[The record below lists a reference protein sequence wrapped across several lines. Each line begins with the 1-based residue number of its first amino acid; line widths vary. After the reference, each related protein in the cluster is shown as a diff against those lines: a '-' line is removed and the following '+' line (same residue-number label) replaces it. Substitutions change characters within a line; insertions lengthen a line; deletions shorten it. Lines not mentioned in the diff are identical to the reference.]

1 MTGQQ
6 TTAETEAIYMR
17 GKGATIMPV
26 PDEEPMAPL
35 ERRIAGVAH
44 ELRTPLNGMLALAD
58 RLLETPLVDEQRQ
71 YIHAMR
77 AAARHLHAVATDVLD
92 VARLQERSPRL
103 ESRPID
109 LGEILSDIGA
119 PFLARAEAQGIGFRA
134 EMAPAVPNHLLGDPV
149 RLRQMIENIVDNAM
163 KVTREGSVCLG
174 VTSSPDSD
182 GRVCLTFV
190 VDDTGPGF
198 AGDDPEDLFALF
210 TQGVNAQGGAGL
222 GLALVRG
229 FAEAMGGGAFAS
241 NRPQGGASVGFS
253 VSLDRDPNYQS
264 MPVAANDAAPERV
277 LGQLRILVAEDN
289 PINRVVIGTILDQF
303 GHAHDMV
310 GDGAS
315 ALKAI
320 AQSDYDLILMD
331 KKMPILDGLSTTR
344 ALCSL
349 PDERSQVP
357 VIGLTAGAFAHEI
370 EDFLGAG
377 ARAVV
382 TKPISVRAL
391 WKAIDEALGE
401 KRRTA

>member
-1 MTGQQ
+1 
-6 TTAETEAIYMR
+6 
-17 GKGATIMPV
+17 MPV
-26 PDEEPMAPL
+26 PDDEPVAPL

-58 RLLETPLVDEQRQ
+58 RLLDTPLSDEQRQ
-71 YIHAMR
+71 YIHSMR

-103 ESRPID
+103 EMGPVD
-109 LGEILSDIGA
+109 LGEILSDLGA
-119 PFLARAEAQGIGFRA
+119 PFSARAAAQGIAFRI
-134 EMAPAVPNHLLGDPV
+134 EMAPGVPNHLLGDPV
-149 RLRQMIENIVDNAM
+149 RLRQMIENITDNAL
-163 KVTREGSVCLG
+163 KVTHEGEVVLQ
-174 VTSSPDSD
+174 VTSAPDSEN
-182 GRVCLTFV
+182 RVCVTFV
-190 VDDTGPGF
+190 VNDTGPGF

-210 TQGVNAQGGAGL
+210 TQGVYAQGGAGL

-229 FAEAMGGGAFAS
+229 FAEAMGGGAFAG
-241 NRPQGGASVGFS
+241 NLPQGGASVGFS
-253 VSLDRDPNYQS
+253 VALERDPAYQ
-264 MPVAANDAAPERV
+264 PAFPAANDAAPLRND
-277 LGQLRILVAEDN
+277 GQLRILVAEDN

-320 AQSDYDLILMD
+320 AQVDYDLILMD
-331 KKMPILDGLSTTR
+331 KKMPILDGLSTAR

-349 PDERSQVP
+349 PDERARVP
-357 VIGLTAGAFAHEI
+357 IIGLTAGAFAHEI
-370 EDFLGAG
+370 DDFLAAG

-391 WKAIDEALGE
+391 WSAIDDVLGE
-401 KRRTA
+401 RRLAV

>member
-1 MTGQQ
+1 MT
-6 TTAETEAIYMR
+6 
-17 GKGATIMPV
+17 V
-26 PDEEPMAPL
+26 PTEEPLAPL

-58 RLLETPLVDEQRQ
+58 RLLETALSDEQRQ

-77 AAARHLHAVATDVLD
+77 ASARHLHAVATDVLD

-103 ESRPID
+103 EMCAID
-109 LGEILSDIGA
+109 LSEILSDVAA
-119 PFLARAEAQGIGFRA
+119 PFAARAAAQGIVFRT
-134 EMAPAVPNHLLGDPV
+134 EMAPGVPNHVLGDPV
-149 RLRQMIENIVDNAM
+149 RLRQMLENIIDNAM
-163 KVTREGSVCLG
+163 KVTTQGHVALL
-174 VTSSPDSD
+174 VTFTSDSD
-182 GRVCLTFV
+182 RRVCLSFIV
-190 VDDTGPGF
+190 NDTGPGF

-210 TQGVNAQGGAGL
+210 TQGVHAQGGAGL
-222 GLALVRG
+222 GLSLVRG

-241 NRPQGGASVGFS
+241 NLPEGGASVGFS
-253 VSLDRDPNYQS
+253 VTLERDPSFQQAF
-264 MPVAANDAAPERV
+264 PAANDSVPA
-277 LGQLRILVAEDN
+277 LKDGQLRILVAEDN

-303 GHAHDMV
+303 GHQHDMV

-320 AQSDYDLILMD
+320 AQVDYDLILMD

-349 PDERSQVP
+349 PDERSGIP

-370 EDFLGAG
+370 EDFLSAG

-391 WKAIDEALGE
+391 WKAIDDVLDV
-401 KRRTA
+401 RRIAV